1 MKKIYLILSY
11 SGSTVSSIIKFFKNQ
26 QYSHISISLNSS
38 LKPMFSF
45 GRKNPYI
52 AFIGGFVE
60 EQINVGTY
68 KRFNKTICKVYEL
81 KVPTYKYNKLKK
93 ILNKFK
99 TNKSLYKYN
108 IIGLLLTPFN
118 IPLNRKNHYYCSE
131 FIRFLLMYSK
141 IKKDLPPLL
150 SPEELINQIGNKKL
164 IYKGLLNNYKLNL

>member
-11 SGSTVSSIIKFFKNQ
+11 SGSTVSSIIKFYKKQ
-26 QYSHISISLNSS
+26 QYSHISISLNPS
-38 LKPMFSF
+38 LKYMFSF

-81 KVPTYKYNKLKK
+81 EVPTYNYNKLKK
-93 ILNKFK
+93 VLNEFK
-99 TNKSLYKYN
+99 VNKSLYKYN
-108 IIGLLLTPFN
+108 ILGVLLIPFN
-118 IPLNRKNHYYCSE
+118 IPIKRKNHYYCSE
-131 FIRFLLMYSK
+131 FIRFLLMNSK

-150 SPEELINQIGNKKL
+150 SPEELINQIENKQL
-164 IYKGLLNNYKLNL
+164 IYKGLLNSYNIN